1 MPPGS
6 FEISTLL
13 TKTLPVNQTL
23 VIDLSTS
30 FSTVA
35 WNNDI
40 QIRQIEKGQC
50 PTLNLVRFW
59 IDEARQTAYAYG
71 GGYSSW
77 QAVAGRPTIPL
88 EKLWAF
94 TANNSGGL
102 WQQIDQSSDSV
113 FGTLTR
119 PTEGSFAFG
128 AIGGF
133 GLGGYKGS
141 LSSQKTSH
149 LSSYIASPG
158 LQFYNFTSGSWY
170 NNSAIGYTS
179 NGASIWA
186 GSMYV
191 PTWGPAGVLLVF
203 GGQAVP
209 DLALFKDGDAYLSM
223 SNITLFDPLTQSWHY
238 QMSTGDIPTQRDR
251 FCVVGAS
258 GGDNTTYGRFLSR
271 RGW

>member
-1 MPPGS
+1 MQPDS
-6 FEISTLL
+6 FQISTLL
-13 TKTLPVNQTL
+13 IKNLPVNQTL

-30 FSTVA
+30 FSKVA
-35 WNNDI
+35 LNNHI

-50 PTLNLVRFW
+50 PTLNVVRFW

-77 QAVAGRPTIPL
+77 QAAAGRPTIPL

-102 WQQIDQSSDSV
+102 WQEIDQSSDPV

-133 GLGGYKGS
+133 SLGGIKGS
-141 LSSQKTSH
+141 LSSQKTSQ
-149 LSSYIASPG
+149 LSDYIASPG

-191 PTWGPAGVLLVF
+191 PTWGPAGVLVIF
-203 GGQAVP
+203 GGQAIHY
-209 DLALFKDGDAYLSM
+209 LFHFKDGDAYLSM

-238 QMSTGDIPTQRDR
+238 QMSTGDIPSQRDR

-258 GGDNTTYGRFLSR
+258 GGDNTTYGKFLYR